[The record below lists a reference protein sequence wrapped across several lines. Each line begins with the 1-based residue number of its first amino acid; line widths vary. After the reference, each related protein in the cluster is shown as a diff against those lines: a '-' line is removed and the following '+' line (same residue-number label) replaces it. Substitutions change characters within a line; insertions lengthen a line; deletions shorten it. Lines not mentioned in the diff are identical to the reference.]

1 MLLVWT
7 LTVFTLTWSMI
18 TIYCFVYIRC
28 RMSLEVPGR
37 VNMAEIGRLG
47 RASYLTQTA
56 LSKVVQEIKQRGLPK
71 ADSRAQSEFWTYFG
85 IGYLTP
91 RAQRA
96 GDRQQ
101 RV

>member
-1 MLLVWT
+1 
-7 LTVFTLTWSMI
+7 
-18 TIYCFVYIRC
+18 
-28 RMSLEVPGR
+28 MSLEVPGR